1 MEKLR
6 VKKNHC
12 CISNNTFDFKELDV
26 EKFKNIKEKIG
37 NIPYTCDE
45 QDLMFCS
52 PVGNQVKFSGKIKAD
67 IVLSGYSTA
76 PDAAIKYVEDM
87 IQDEN
92 RECKHSFNTPN
103 MKRGI
108 IKILKS
114 IGFDNSEEIFENSID
129 PISYNIRP
137 YFFFTQMLCMISHN
151 GGSKASEAEKILKN
165 KNEFLVQANSSL
177 TAWYKRIKSHL
188 KEKGIILLMGDNA
201 MNLLNNSW
209 VIIDKQISIDFN
221 KSQSSVSLKG
231 QLEQDE
237 YRVFSIIHASA
248 INWKKSEERWH
259 YDQNQRRK
267 EIYQYLHRKFP
278 SLIKEWKWMP
288 V

>member
-6 VKKNHC
+6 VKKNYC
-12 CISNNTFDFKELDV
+12 CIVNNSSDLKKLNIK
-26 EKFKNIKEKIG
+26 KFKNIKEKIG

-52 PVGNQVKFSGKIKAD
+52 PVGNQVKFSGEIKAD

-76 PDAAIKYVEDM
+76 PDAAIKYIGDKNK
-87 IQDEN
+87 DKKC
-92 RECKHSFNTPN
+92 RHSFNTPN

-114 IGFDNSEEIFENSID
+114 IGFDNGEEIFETSID
-129 PISYNIRP
+129 PNFYNIRP
-137 YFFFTQMLCMISHN
+137 FFFFTQMLCMISHN

-165 KNEFLVQANSSL
+165 KNKFLVQANSSL

-188 KEKGIILLMGDNA
+188 KGKGIILLMGDNA

-209 VIIDKQISIDFN
+209 VISNNQISIDFSN
-221 KSQSSVSLKG
+221 SQSSVSLKG
-231 QLEQDE
+231 QLEQDK
-237 YRVFSIIHASA
+237 YKVFSIIHASA
-248 INWKKSEERWH
+248 ISRKNLEERWR
-259 YDQNQRRK
+259 YDQRRK
-267 EIYQYLHRKFP
+267 EVYQYLYRKFP

>member
-1 MEKLR
+1 M
-6 VKKNHC
+6 KKNHC
-12 CISNNTFDFKELDV
+12 CISNNTSDLKELDV

-76 PDAAIKYVEDM
+76 PEAAMKYIEDKNQM
-87 IQDEN
+87 EGK
-92 RECKHSFNTPN
+92 ECRYSFNTAN

-114 IGFDNSEEIFENSID
+114 IGFDNGEEIFKDSID
-129 PISYNIRP
+129 PNSYNIRP

-165 KNEFLVQANSSL
+165 KNKFLVQANSSL

-188 KEKGIILLMGDNA
+188 KGEGIILLMGDNA

-209 VIIDKQISIDFN
+209 IIWDNQISIDFN
-221 KSQSSVSLKG
+221 INQSSFILEKR
-231 QLEQDE
+231 LEQDK
-237 YRVFSIIHASA
+237 YKVFSIIHASA
-248 INWKKSEERWH
+248 INRKNLEERWR
-259 YDQNQRRK
+259 YDQRRK
-267 EIYQYLHRKFP
+267 EVYQYLRSQS
-278 SLIKEWKWMP
+278 SLGW
-288 V
+288 

>member
-12 CISNNTFDFKELDV
+12 CISNNISDLKELDV

-37 NIPYTCDE
+37 NIPYTYDE

-52 PVGNQVKFSGKIKAD
+52 PVGNQVKFSGKIKEDKAD

-76 PDAAIKYVEDM
+76 PDAAIKYVED
-87 IQDEN
+87 ITQDEN
-92 RECKHSFNTPN
+92 KECGHSFNTAN

-114 IGFDNSEEIFENSID
+114 IGFDNSKEIFEASID
-129 PISYNIRP
+129 PNSYDIRP
-137 YFFFTQMLCMISHN
+137 YFFFTQMLCMISRN
-151 GGSKASEAEKILKN
+151 GKSEAAYVEKILKN
-165 KNEFLVQANSSL
+165 KNKFLLQASSSL

-188 KEKGIILLMGDNA
+188 KEEGIILLMGDNA

-209 VIIDKQISIDFN
+209 IIPDDQISIDFN
-221 KSQSSVSLKG
+221 NSQSSVTLKER
-231 QLEQDE
+231 LEQDK
-237 YRVFSIIHASA
+237 YKVFSIIHASA
-248 INWKKSEERWH
+248 INRKNLEEKWRC
-259 YDQNQRRK
+259 DQRRK
-267 EIYQYLHRKFP
+267 GVYQYLRSQS
-278 SLIKEWKWMP
+278 SLGW
-288 V
+288 

>member
-12 CISNNTFDFKELDV
+12 CISKNTSDLKELDV

-52 PVGNQVKFSGKIKAD
+52 PVGNQVKFSGKIRAD

-76 PDAAIKYVEDM
+76 PDAAMKYIKDKNQNESK
-87 IQDEN
+87 
-92 RECKHSFNTPN
+92 ECRHSFNTAN

-114 IGFDNSEEIFENSID
+114 IGLDNGEEIFKESINPNS
-129 PISYNIRP
+129 YNNIRP
-137 YFFFTQMLCMISHN
+137 YIRHYFFFTQMLCMISHN
-151 GGSKASEAEKILKN
+151 GKSEAAYVEKILKN
-165 KNEFLVQANSSL
+165 KNKFLLQASSSL

-188 KEKGIILLMGDNA
+188 KEEGIILLMGDNA

-209 VIIDKQISIDFN
+209 IIPDDQISIDFN
-221 KSQSSVSLKG
+221 NNQSSVTLKER
-231 QLEQDE
+231 LEQDK
-237 YRVFSIIHASA
+237 YNVFSIIHASA
-248 INWKKSEERWH
+248 INFKKWEEKWRC
-259 YDQNQRRK
+259 DQRRK
-267 EIYQYLHRKFP
+267 GVYQYLRSQS
-278 SLIKEWKWMP
+278 SLGW
-288 V
+288 